1 MVYEKIP
8 ESVIEAV
15 LKHHDIV
22 ETVGKYVH
30 LSKHGKYMKGLCPF
44 HSEKSPSFTV
54 TPEKGIFYC
63 YGCGKGGNAIK
74 FIEEIEEYSFPEA
87 VRAMAEEAGI
97 PITWSGSQERNNS
110 ADGGDRDTLIKAH
123 ELAVKL
129 YHYLLMNTT
138 HGQTALQYLRN
149 RGVTDKQ
156 IDQFMIGYAPPEWD
170 TLARFLEKR
179 EFNGVLME
187 KGGLL
192 IAKQD
197 RSGYIDRFR
206 DRIMFP
212 IWNRDGK
219 VIAMA
224 GRMLGEGQPK
234 YLNSPETMLF
244 NKTRNLYNFHHA
256 RAAMRKSR
264 RVVVFEG
271 YMDVIKSWSAGV
283 HNGVATMG
291 TAMTE
296 EHASIL
302 QRNVDEAIICYDGDN
317 AGQAAALKTIPILER
332 AGLRVQVA
340 MLPKGMDPD
349 EYIEKNGAEAFMRE
363 TIEHPVSSTKF
374 KLLYAKKNHI
384 LLEEEGQKNYLL
396 EAVGI
401 VAVLDSPT
409 EREFYLKELSREFD
423 MSLDSLKQDC
433 FERRQQLQKMK
444 PQRDNND
451 NSWNNGRNENR
462 ENRENR
468 RTSSA
473 PPVLPAYQ
481 VAERK
486 LLAQMLQ
493 DADIASMVH
502 QKLGE
507 AFNVE
512 DHAALAAYLYAYY
525 AQGHDPDIS
534 RFIAS
539 LQDDR
544 LERTAA
550 SILMTD
556 DDIPF
561 DEHLLADYVNEIL
574 KVPKFREIE
583 QLKEA
588 MVRAERSGDMLK
600 AAQIAIE
607 MNALERQLKGRQDD
621 RF

>member
-1 MVYEKIP
+1 MAYGKIP
-8 ESVIEAV
+8 DSVIEAV

-87 VRAMAEEAGI
+87 VRVMAEEAGI
-97 PITWSGSQERNNS
+97 PITWSGAAERTN
-110 ADGGDRDTLIKAH
+110 ADGNGEQSTLIEAH
-123 ELAVKL
+123 ELAAKL

-138 HGQTALQYLRN
+138 HGQPALQYLRS

-156 IDQFMIGYAPPEWD
+156 IDHYMIGYAPPEWD

-179 EFNGVLME
+179 EYNLALME

-206 DRIMFP
+206 DRVMFP

-244 NKTRNLYNFHHA
+244 NKSRNLYNFHHA
-256 RAAMRKSR
+256 RVAMRKSR
-264 RVVVFEG
+264 RVVLFEG
-271 YMDVIKSWSAGV
+271 YMDVIKAWSAGV
-283 HNGVATMG
+283 ENGVASMG
-291 TAMTE
+291 TSLTD
-296 EHASIL
+296 EHAAIL
-302 QRNVDEAIICYDGDN
+302 GRNVEEAVLCYDGDN

-332 AGLRVQVA
+332 AGMRVQVA

-349 EYIEKNGAEAFMRE
+349 EFIEKNGAQAFMRE
-363 TIEHPVSSTKF
+363 TIEHPVSATKF
-374 KLLYAKKNHI
+374 RLLYAKKNHI
-384 LLEEEGQKNYLL
+384 LLEEEGQKDYLL

-401 VAVLDSPT
+401 IAALDSPT

-423 MSLDSLKQDC
+423 MSLDSLKQDA

-444 PQRDNND
+444 PPRDNND

-462 ENRENR
+462 ENRR
-468 RTSSA
+468 SSSA

-493 DADIASMVH
+493 DSDIANTVH

-525 AQGHDPDIS
+525 AQGHDPDVS

-550 SILMTD
+550 SILMMD

-574 KVPKFREIE
+574 KVPKFRNIE

-600 AAQIAIE
+600 AAQIASEII
-607 MNALERQLKGRQDD
+607 ALERQLKGRQDD

>member
-1 MVYEKIP
+1 MAYGKIP
-8 ESVIEAV
+8 DSVIEAV

-87 VRAMAEEAGI
+87 VRVLAEEAGI
-97 PITWSGSQERNNS
+97 PITWTGAAERTNTE
-110 ADGGDRDTLIKAH
+110 GDIERDTLIGAH
-123 ELAVKL
+123 ELAAKL

-138 HGQTALQYLRN
+138 HGQPALQYLRS

-156 IDQFMIGYAPPEWD
+156 IDHYMIGYAPPEWD

-179 EFNGVLME
+179 EYNLALME

-206 DRIMFP
+206 DRVMFP

-244 NKTRNLYNFHHA
+244 NKSRNLYNFHHA
-256 RAAMRKSR
+256 RVSMRKSR
-264 RVVVFEG
+264 RVVLFEG
-271 YMDVIKSWSAGV
+271 YMDVIKAWSAGV
-283 HNGVATMG
+283 ENGVASMG
-291 TAMTE
+291 TALTD
-296 EHASIL
+296 EHAAIL
-302 QRNVDEAIICYDGDN
+302 GRNVEEAVLCYDGDN

-332 AGLRVQVA
+332 AGMRVQVA

-349 EYIEKNGAEAFMRE
+349 EFIEQNGPQAFMRE
-363 TIEHPVSSTKF
+363 TIEHPVSATKF
-374 KLLYAKKNHI
+374 RLLYAKKNHI
-384 LLEEEGQKNYLL
+384 LLEEEGQKDYLL

-401 VAVLDSPT
+401 IAALDSPT

-423 MSLDSLKQDC
+423 MSLDSLKQDA

-444 PQRDNND
+444 PPRDNND
-451 NSWNNGRNENR
+451 NSWNNGRN

-493 DADIASMVH
+493 DSDIANTVH

-525 AQGHDPDIS
+525 AQGHDPDVS

-550 SILMTD
+550 SIMMMD

-574 KVPKFREIE
+574 KVPKFRNIE
-583 QLKEA
+583 QLKES

-600 AAQIAIE
+600 AAQIASEII
-607 MNALERQLKGRQDD
+607 ALERQLKGRQDD

>member
-1 MVYEKIP
+1 MAYGKIP
-8 ESVIEAV
+8 DSVIEAV

-22 ETVGKYVH
+22 ETVAKYVH

-44 HSEKSPSFTV
+44 HSEKTPSFTV

-87 VRAMAEEAGI
+87 VRVMAEEAGI
-97 PITWSGSQERNNS
+97 PIAWGGAPEGQRGDEGNGER
-110 ADGGDRDTLIKAH
+110 DKLVQAH

-138 HGQTALQYLRN
+138 HGQPALQYLRS

-156 IDQFMIGYAPPEWD
+156 IDQFSIGYAPPEWD

-179 EFNGVLME
+179 EFDPALME

-192 IAKQD
+192 IGKQD

-219 VIAMA
+219 PIALA

-244 NKTRNLYNFHHA
+244 NKSRNLYNFHHA
-256 RAAMRKSR
+256 RAAMRKNR
-264 RVVVFEG
+264 RVVLFEG
-271 YMDVIKSWSAGV
+271 YMDIVKAWSAGV
-283 HNGVATMG
+283 QNGVASMG
-291 TAMTE
+291 TSLTE
-296 EHASIL
+296 EHAAVL
-302 QRNVDEAIICYDGDN
+302 QRNADEAVICYDGDN
-317 AGQAAALKTIPILER
+317 AGQAAALKSIPILEK
-332 AGLRVQVA
+332 AGLKVQVA

-349 EYIEKNGAEAFMRE
+349 EFIEANGANAFMRE
-363 TIEHPVSSTKF
+363 IIEHPVSATKF

-396 EAVGI
+396 EAVRI
-401 VAVLDSPT
+401 IAVLDSPT

-423 MSLDSLKQDC
+423 MSLESLKQDC
-433 FERRQQLQKMK
+433 FNERQQLQKMK

-462 ENRENR
+462 ENRR
-468 RTSSA
+468 KSSA

-493 DADIASMVH
+493 SADTAGAVH
-502 QKLGE
+502 RKLGE
-507 AFNVE
+507 AFHVE

-525 AQGHDPDIS
+525 AQGHDPDVS

-550 SILMTD
+550 SILMMD
-556 DDIPF
+556 DDMPF
-561 DEHLLADYVNEIL
+561 DEQLLDDYVNEIV
-574 KVPKFREIE
+574 KVPKLREVE
-583 QLKEA
+583 EKKEA

-600 AAQIAIE
+600 AAQIASEII
-607 MNALERQLKGRQDD
+607 ALERQLKGR
-621 RF
+621 

>member
-1 MVYEKIP
+1 MAYDKIP
-8 ESVIEAV
+8 DSVIEAV
-15 LKHHDIV
+15 LRHHDIV

-30 LSKHGKYMKGLCPF
+30 LSKLGKYMKGLCPF
-44 HSEKSPSFTV
+44 HSEKTPSFTV
-54 TPEKGIFYC
+54 TPEKQIFYC
-63 YGCGKGGNAIK
+63 YGCGKGGNSIK

-87 VRAMAEEAGI
+87 VRYLAEEAGI
-97 PITWSGSQERNNS
+97 PVTWSGQQDKQSS
-110 ADGGDRDTLIKAH
+110 AEAVVREKLIEAH
-123 ELAVKL
+123 ELTAKL

-138 HGQTALQYLRN
+138 HGQPALQYLRS

-156 IDQFMIGYAPPEWD
+156 IDHFMIGYAPPEWD
-170 TLARFLEKR
+170 TLVRFLQKR
-179 EFNGVLME
+179 EFNADLME

-192 IAKQD
+192 VAKQD
-197 RSGYIDRFR
+197 GSGYIDRFR

-219 VIAMA
+219 TIALA

-244 NKTRNLYNFHHA
+244 NKSRIFYNFHHS
-256 RAAMRKSR
+256 RPAMRKSR
-264 RVVVFEG
+264 RIVLFEG
-271 YMDVIKSWSAGV
+271 YMDVIKAWSAGV
-283 HNGVATMG
+283 NNGIASMG
-291 TAMTE
+291 TALTE
-296 EHASIL
+296 EHAALL
-302 QRNVDEAIICYDGDN
+302 QRNVDEAILCYDGDN
-317 AGQAAALKTIPILER
+317 AGQAAVLKSIPILEKV
-332 AGLRVQVA
+332 GLRVQVA

-349 EYIEKNGAEAFMRE
+349 EYIEEYGANAFMRE
-363 TIEHPVSSTKF
+363 TVEHPVSVTKF
-374 KLLYAKKNHI
+374 KLIYAKKNHI

-396 EAVGI
+396 EAVRIIAG
-401 VAVLDSPT
+401 LDSPT

-423 MSLDSLKQDC
+423 ISLDSLKQDC
-433 FERRQQLQKMK
+433 FQQRQQLQKMK

-462 ENRENR
+462 NENR
-468 RTSSA
+468 RASSA
-473 PPVLPAYQ
+473 PPTLPAYQ
-481 VAERK
+481 VAERR

-493 DADIASMVH
+493 DVDTANAVH
-502 QKLGE
+502 AKLGE

-525 AQGHDPDIS
+525 ALGHDPDVS

-556 DDIPF
+556 DEFPF
-561 DEHLLADYVNEIL
+561 DEHLLEDYIKEIQ
-574 KVPKFREIE
+574 KVPRFREIDRK
-583 QLKEA
+583 KEE
-588 MVRAERSGDMLK
+588 MVRAERSGDMLL
-600 AAQIAIE
+600 AAQIASEII
-607 MNALERQLKGRQDD
+607 ALERQLKGRQDD